1 MLISNKTYDALKYV
15 AIIALPALATFWIG
29 LASLWGLPLRTEIA
43 GTITLADTFLGT
55 LLLITSTQYKKD
67 TLEE

>member
-1 MLISNKTYDALKYV
+1 MPIRNKTYDALKYV

-29 LASLWGLPLRTEIA
+29 LASLWGLPLQTEIA

-55 LLLITSTQYKKD
+55 LLLISTAQYKKD
-67 TLEE
+67 DLQE